1 MTTLNEKKRPR
12 NAVITPRF
20 VVSHPAHFIAL
31 GAGTGLSPWAPGTVG
46 TVLAVPIHAVLV
58 HAVSMRV
65 ELLLAF
71 LLFALG
77 TWACERTGRDL
88 GVADHGGMNWDETV
102 AYLAVLAV
110 TGESWVWGGIG
121 FVLFRFFDIVKPP
134 PVGTADRHVK
144 GGLGVMLDDALA
156 ALCTLLVLGVLRFLW
171 DRA

>member
-1 MTTLNEKKRPR
+1 M
-12 NAVITPRF
+12 ITPRF

-88 GVADHGGMNWDETV
+88 GVADHGGMNWD
-102 AYLAVLAV
+102 
-110 TGESWVWGGIG
+110 
-121 FVLFRFFDIVKPP
+121 
-134 PVGTADRHVK
+134 
-144 GGLGVMLDDALA
+144 
-156 ALCTLLVLGVLRFLW
+156 
-171 DRA
+171 